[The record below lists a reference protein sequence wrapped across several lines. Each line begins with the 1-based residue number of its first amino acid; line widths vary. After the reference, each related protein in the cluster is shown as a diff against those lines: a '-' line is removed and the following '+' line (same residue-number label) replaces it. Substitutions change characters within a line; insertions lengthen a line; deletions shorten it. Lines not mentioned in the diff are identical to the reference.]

1 MLDNIQYDT
10 RCYCNVRSKADIS
23 QLNLPHGLIV
33 IKTLLFYLDLIICS
47 DVIFCMHDFPVCLFN
62 PAFRGCQNPIN
73 GLLNCYD
80 WKLRDRSVW
89 AEFLTDDPAAW
100 KVRVGEHFMFRDDAT
115 QLDVNIERILF
126 HPARNRQYTHAR
138 RLLIY
143 LLTCPPPPKKK

>member
-1 MLDNIQYDT
+1 
-10 RCYCNVRSKADIS
+10 
-23 QLNLPHGLIV
+23 
-33 IKTLLFYLDLIICS
+33 
-47 DVIFCMHDFPVCLFN
+47 MHDFPVCLFN

-143 LLTCPPPPKKK
+143 LLTCSPPPPPQKKIMKTGKNETGSKLREQPFAEEFSEMGVG